1 MTIFYLIR
9 HGENDLLGKRLPGWM
24 PGVHLNERGLAQ
36 AQALARA
43 LDEVQITAVYASP
56 LERTMETAEPLARL
70 KELEIVARPGL
81 GEIHPGRWQGHSLK
95 SLRRRKLWPVIQFT
109 PSLARFPEGESFAEV
124 QARVAAELDDLRRRH
139 PKETVACV
147 SHADVIKLAV
157 AHFLGL
163 PLDLF
168 QRLSVSPASISVLM
182 ISDNHTRLLRLN
194 DTRSAEQAAA
204 G

>member
-70 KELEIVARPGL
+70 KKLEIVARPGL
-81 GEIHPGRWQGHSLK
+81 GEIRPGRWQGHSLK
-95 SLRRRKLWPVIQFT
+95 SLRRRKLWPVIQLT

-139 PKETVACV
+139 PKESVACV

-168 QRLSVSPASISVLM
+168 QRLSVSPASISVLT

-194 DTRSAEQAAA
+194 DTRAAEQAAA

>member
-1 MTIFYLIR
+1 
-9 HGENDLLGKRLPGWM
+9 
-24 PGVHLNERGLAQ
+24 
-36 AQALARA
+36 
-43 LDEVQITAVYASP
+43 
-56 LERTMETAEPLARL
+56 METAEPLARL

-81 GEIHPGRWQGHSLK
+81 GEIRPGRWQGHSLK
-95 SLRRRKLWPVIQFT
+95 SLRRRKLWPVIQLT

-139 PKETVACV
+139 PKESVACV

-168 QRLSVSPASISVLM
+168 QRLSVSPASISVLT

>member
-43 LDEVQITAVYASP
+43 LAEVQITAVYASP

-81 GEIHPGRWQGHSLK
+81 GEIRPGRWQGHSLK
-95 SLRRRKLWPVIQFT
+95 SLRRRKLWPVIQLT

-139 PKETVACV
+139 PKESVACV

-168 QRLSVSPASISVLM
+168 QRLSVSPASISVLT

>member
-43 LDEVQITAVYASP
+43 LAEVQITAVYASP

>member
-43 LDEVQITAVYASP
+43 LAEVQITAVYASP

-81 GEIHPGRWQGHSLK
+81 GEIRPGRWQGHSLK